1 MEKPM
6 GTNGFE
12 QYSFIC
18 EALANK
24 KGNDITVLDLGDTA
38 TVSDIFI
45 IVTANSDTHMRT
57 LVEAA
62 DEALIKS
69 GIMHPRIEGENSPH
83 WRLVDGDNILVHVFS
98 RKGREH
104 YKIEKIW
111 GDAEIYNYEYKSEE
125 I

>member
-1 MEKPM
+1 MEPKR
-6 GTNGFE
+6 FE
-12 QYSFIC
+12 QYIYIC

-24 KGNDITVLDLGDTA
+24 KGHDITVLDLGETA

-45 IVTANSDTHMRT
+45 IVTANSETHMRT

-62 DEALIKS
+62 DEAILKNRVT
-69 GIMHPRIEGENSPH
+69 HPRIEGENSPH

-104 YKIEKIW
+104 YKIEKVW
-111 GDAEIYNYEYKSEE
+111 GDAEIYNYEQESD
-125 I
+125 